1 MSENQV
7 SNNLELHPPTL
18 RENYKISNLKWKES
32 FFFFFFLLAWTE
44 NRNRSSLYGNASE
57 DAWQPGTIMK
67 NTAEVT
73 LPVRKRTER
82 EGQRTC
88 PSPVSS
94 VECQGPASYCSISEI
109 PRRNMSPSSAL
120 SKGEELYYRGPKIT
134 QVSDFSSTVRN
145 ARQCQSQV
153 RSYPRDVQLVLPER
167 SPRENE

>member
-7 SNNLELHPPTL
+7 SNNLELHPPTV
-18 RENYKISNLKWKES
+18 RENYKISNLKWNE
-32 FFFFFFLLAWTE
+32 FFLLAWTE

-88 PSPVSS
+88 PSPVPSE
-94 VECQGPASYCSISEI
+94 ECQGPASYCSISEI

-120 SKGEELYYRGPKIT
+120 SGRRIIL
-134 QVSDFSSTVRN
+134 
-145 ARQCQSQV
+145 
-153 RSYPRDVQLVLPER
+153 PRHKNNTGL
-167 SPRENE
+167 